1 MDDVDRSARSE
12 NREYTGFIKLGGI
25 CGVVLDLEAG
35 TESMNTYVYQVTGSA
50 TYLCTSEERTG
61 ASDICDVE
69 AILGEGAQNS
79 TGIVEEFEGP
89 IAGVGDRR
97 GDLQVLQSVNL
108 DVWGRCLDSQPG
120 GGRDCDHGGDEGNE
134 GSAEVRGEHHGEG
147 SEGG

>member
-1 MDDVDRSARSE
+1 MCSS
-12 NREYTGFIKLGGI
+12 
-25 CGVVLDLEAG
+25 DLEAE
-35 TESMNTYVYQVTGSA
+35 TESTNTYVYQVTGSA
-50 TYLCTSEERTG
+50 TYLCTSEQRTG
-61 ASDICDVE
+61 TSDICDVE

-134 GSAEVRGEHHGEG
+134 GSAEVRGEHRDEG
-147 SEGG
+147 NEDN